1 MVWVYLT
8 RCAAILTEGADMPG
22 IDCVLLMRPTKSRN
36 LFAQMIG
43 RGMRKSAGK
52 SDCLILDV
60 VGNAHNDLVCT
71 PTLLGLE
78 EQNIACLLYTSPSP
92 RD

>member
-1 MVWVYLT
+1 
-8 RCAAILTEGADMPG
+8 MPG

-60 VGNAHNDLVCT
+60 VGNAHNELVCT

-78 EQNIACLLYTSPSP
+78 EQNIASNEATVVDGTRHRYDTTRATVHALSLIHI
-92 RD
+92 